1 MTTTIGLAIIVV
13 AWFYQLIM
21 VLRKNYSLQRLFVI
35 GYGLGVLFLVVDGY
49 KTGFSMAA
57 SLNLICLV
65 VVLFVSILSKK
76 S

>member
-13 AWFYQLIM
+13 AWLYQLIM
-21 VLRKNYSLQRLFVI
+21 VLRKNYSLQRFFVA

-49 KTGFSMAA
+49 QTGFSMAT

-65 VVLFVSILSKK
+65 VVLFVLILSKK
-76 S
+76 